1 MLVFLI
7 DLDGTIQGDVSSQVK
22 EFQIIN
28 ELRKQHNC
36 KRIKHNKK
44 GLEEDLRKKLIRP
57 EFQTFIDYIKTTTNI
72 ELYIYTASDKQWAL
86 YLIPVLE
93 KIIDYKFN
101 RPIFTRDDC
110 MIDEK
115 KTYYK
120 SIKHVYPVIWRNSKK
135 KYPSLKKEALDIRLI
150 DNNYVLKPFELDNLI
165 KCSTYNYGVVCDPL
179 RSLPVDV
186 IETHFKL
193 LSTFLFHPMT
203 NVSSV
208 WLFKKYVYIKLH
220 RKYRKQLSINKL
232 EQVEDMFW
240 KNMITWVKRYKSA

>member
-44 GLEEDLRKKLIRP
+44 GLDEDLRRGLIRP
-57 EFQTFIDYIKTTTNI
+57 EFQTFIDYIKTTNI

-115 KTYYK
+115 NTYYK
-120 SIKHVYPVIWRNSKK
+120 SIQHVHPVIFRNLKK
-135 KYPSLKKEALDIRLI
+135 KYSSLKKDALDIRLI
-150 DNNYVLKPFELDNLI
+150 DNNYVLKPFELDKLI
-165 KCSTYNYGVVCDPL
+165 KCTTYNYTVICDPL
-179 RSLPVDV
+179 RSLSVDV
-186 IETHFKL
+186 IDTHFKL
-193 LSTFLFHPMT
+193 LSTFLFPPVT
-203 NVSSV
+203 KVSSL
-208 WLFKKYVYIKLH
+208 WLFKKYVYIKLY
-220 RKYRKQLSINKL
+220 RKYRKQLRINKI
-232 EQVEDMFW
+232 EQNEDLFW
-240 KNMITWVKRYKSA
+240 RNMITWVKRYKSA